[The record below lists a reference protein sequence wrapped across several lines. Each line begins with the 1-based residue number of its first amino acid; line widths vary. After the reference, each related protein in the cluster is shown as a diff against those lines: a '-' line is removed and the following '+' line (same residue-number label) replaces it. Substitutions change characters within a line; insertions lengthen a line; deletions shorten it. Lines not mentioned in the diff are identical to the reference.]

1 MLRKI
6 TIWMTALA
14 MLICMIPA
22 ALADGAVEG
31 TYVLK
36 VDAGQTAA
44 NSMHNGLLHEHPCE
58 TVNTLTLRKD
68 GSYTWQ
74 KVLASTE
81 EDGQIYCEYTFEGTY
96 EPGKPAKLKLNPAEK
111 CTFSESYGS
120 LNGVSLTTSI
130 QDCSGDETTNP
141 ECLEYFNTCYIVWSG
156 NTGSKVKLDSEGHT
170 FEMKD
175 HNDEWSYAWKGEKE
189 PKIAR
194 YVAESY
200 EMRPL
205 GEIVYYGAS
214 NFKLWSNMERDMAP
228 YAVQNHGVGGSIDLE
243 LIEFADVLL
252 YPFQP
257 SVVFIQTGSNDYIG
271 DATLEECL
279 ANKERMYNLFA
290 ENLPDAKFMIMA
302 GLPLP
307 NRSEYWELTQQV
319 NRWIADYCA
328 EHENF
333 YFVDGTDSMLTDSGD
348 ASMQTGDGRYFNPAI
363 FNSDGIHL
371 TQEGHDL
378 WTVYMLDALKEAGF
392 PAEK

>member
-1 MLRKI
+1 MLRKVS
-6 TIWMTALA
+6 IWMAALA
-14 MLICMIPA
+14 MLICMVPMAMA
-22 ALADGAVEG
+22 AGEVEG
-31 TYVLK
+31 VYVLK
-36 VDAGQTAA
+36 VDAEMTAA
-44 NSMHNGLLHEHPCE
+44 NSMHGGLLHEYPCE

-74 KVLASTE
+74 KVLTSIDETA
-81 EDGQIYCEYTFEGTY
+81 QVRCEYTFEGTY
-96 EPGKPAKLKLNPAEK
+96 EPGNPSKLKLNPAEK
-111 CTFSESYGS
+111 CSFFESYGDFIGAS
-120 LNGVSLTTSI
+120 PIGSI
-130 QDCSGDETTNP
+130 QDRSGDETTNP

-156 NTGSKVKLDSEGHT
+156 NTGAKVKLDSKKHS

-175 HNDEWSYAWKGEKE
+175 HNDEWSYIWSGDME
-189 PKIAR
+189 PRIAR
-194 YVAESY
+194 YVAETY

-214 NFKLWSNMERDMAP
+214 NFRLWLNMEEDMAP

-257 SVVFIQTGSNDYIG
+257 SVVFIQTGSNDYTG
-271 DATLEECL
+271 NATLEECL
-279 ANKERMYNLFA
+279 ANKERMYALFA
-290 ENLPDAKFMIMA
+290 ENLPDTKFMIMA

-307 NRSEYWELTQQV
+307 KRSQYWELTQQV
-319 NRWIADYCA
+319 NNWIADYCA

-348 ASMQTGDGRYFNPAI
+348 AAMQTGDGRYFNPAI
-363 FNSDGIHL
+363 FKSDGIHL

-378 WTVYMLDALKEAGF
+378 WTPYMTAALAEAGF
-392 PAEK
+392 PSKS